1 MHLLEPREHPS
12 QIMKWCSPIIAL
24 VAMLIVGSILFLL
37 LGVNPVQAMYVFFIE
52 PLSSVYGLSELA
64 VKAIPLILIALGLAV
79 GFRAKL
85 FNIGAE
91 GQLTIGAI
99 FGGGVAILF
108 HEQIGWWILPFMILM
123 GALGGALWGAIPA
136 LLKTHFNAEE
146 TLTTLMM
153 NYIALFILLYLVNG
167 PWRDPDGMNFPQS
180 VMFSESATLPFIVE
194 GTRINASLFIMLAA
208 VVIFWVF
215 ISKSLSAY
223 KLEVSGQAPMAAKY
237 AGFSASKAVWLS
249 LVISGMM
256 AGIAGICE
264 VAGPIG
270 QLNPN
275 ISPGY
280 GYAAII
286 VAYLG
291 RLNPIGIV
299 LSGFFMALIYLGGEM
314 AQMQLQL
321 PVAITGVFQGLLL
334 FFLLASDALI
344 ENRYRFAK
352 KIKSISLN
360 TVHNSTSSIS

>member
-12 QIMKWCSPIIAL
+12 QLMKWLSPVIAL
-24 VAMLIVGSILFLL
+24 AAMLVVGSILFLM
-37 LGVNPVQAMYVFFIE
+37 LGISPAQAMYVFFVE
-52 PLSSVYGLSELA
+52 PLMTSYGWSELA
-64 VKAIPLILIALGLAV
+64 VKAGPLILIALGLAV

-91 GQLTIGAI
+91 GQLIMGAI
-99 FGGGVAILF
+99 FGGGIALLF
-108 HEQIGWWILPFMILM
+108 HEQAGWWILPLMIFM
-123 GALGGALWGAIPA
+123 GAIGGALWGAIPA

-153 NYIALFILLYLVNG
+153 NYVALFVLLYLVNG
-167 PWRDPDGMNFPQS
+167 PWRDSAGMNFPQT
-180 VMFSESATLPFIVE
+180 VMFSESAILPMILE
-194 GTRINASLFIMLAA
+194 GTRVNASIFIIAVAVLLFWLFMR
-208 VVIFWVF
+208 
-215 ISKSLSAY
+215 KSMTAF
-223 KLEVSGQAPMAAKY
+223 KLEVSGQAPLAAKY
-237 AGFSASKAVWLS
+237 AGFSSSKAIWLS

-270 QLNPN
+270 QLNPSL
-275 ISPGY
+275 SPGY

-299 LSGFFMALIYLGGEM
+299 LSGSFMALIYLGGEM

-321 PVAITGVFQGLLL
+321 PVAITGIFQGLLL
-334 FFLLASDALI
+334 FFLLGSDALI

-352 KIKSISLN
+352 KRVVPAAEPASAN
-360 TVHNSTSSIS
+360 A

>member
-1 MHLLEPREHPS
+1 MYLLEAREKPS
-12 QIMKWCSPIIAL
+12 QTMKWLSPIIAL
-24 VAMLIVGSILFLL
+24 AAMLVVGSLLFLI
-37 LGVNPVQAMYVFFIE
+37 LGVDPVQAMYIFFIE
-52 PLSSVYGLSELA
+52 PLTTVYSLSELLI
-64 VKAIPLILIALGLAV
+64 KASPLILIALGLAI

-91 GQLTIGAI
+91 GQLTMGAI
-99 FGGGVAILF
+99 FGGGIAILF
-108 HEQIGWWILPFMILM
+108 HEQIGWWILPLMIVM
-123 GALGGALWGAIPA
+123 GAIGGAIWGLIPA

-153 NYIALFILLYLVNG
+153 NYVALFILLYLVNG

-180 VMFSESATLPFIVE
+180 VMFGESTTLPYIIE
-194 GTRINASLFIMLAA
+194 GTRVNASIFLTLIA
-208 VVIFWVF
+208 VVIFWLF
-215 ISKSLSAY
+215 IKKSMSAF
-223 KLEVSGQAPMAAKY
+223 KLDVSGQAPLAAKY
-237 AGFSASKAVWLS
+237 AGFSSKKAIWMS
-249 LVISGMM
+249 LGISGFM

-299 LSGFFMALIYLGGEM
+299 LAGLLMALLYLGGEM

-321 PVAITGVFQGLLL
+321 SVAITGIFQGLLL
-334 FFLLASDALI
+334 FFLLASDVLI
-344 ENRYRFAK
+344 EKRYRFAK
-352 KIKSISLN
+352 KKTKPVNETAS
-360 TVHNSTSSIS
+360 VA

>member
-12 QIMKWCSPIIAL
+12 QLMKWLSPVIAL
-24 VAMLIVGSILFLL
+24 VAMLVVGSILFLM
-37 LGVNPVQAMYVFFIE
+37 LGISPAQAMYVFFVE
-52 PLSSVYGLSELA
+52 PLMTSYGWSELA
-64 VKAIPLILIALGLAV
+64 VKAGPLILIALGLAV
-79 GFRAKL
+79 EFRAKL

-91 GQLTIGAI
+91 GQLIMGAI
-99 FGGGVAILF
+99 FGGGIALLF
-108 HEQIGWWILPFMILM
+108 HEQAGWWILPLMIFM
-123 GALGGALWGAIPA
+123 GAIGGALWGAIPA

-153 NYIALFILLYLVNG
+153 NYVALFVLLYLVNG
-167 PWRDPDGMNFPQS
+167 PWRDSEGMNFPQT
-180 VMFSESATLPFIVE
+180 VMFSESAILPMILE
-194 GTRINASLFIMLAA
+194 GTRVNASIFIIAVAVLLFWLFMR
-208 VVIFWVF
+208 
-215 ISKSLSAY
+215 KSMTAF
-223 KLEVSGQAPMAAKY
+223 KLEVSGQAPLAAKY
-237 AGFSASKAVWLS
+237 AGFSSSKAIWLS

-270 QLNPN
+270 QLNPSL
-275 ISPGY
+275 SPGY

-299 LSGFFMALIYLGGEM
+299 LSGSLMALIYLGGEM

-321 PVAITGVFQGLLL
+321 PVAITGIFQGLLL
-334 FFLLASDALI
+334 FFLLGSDALI

-352 KIKSISLN
+352 KRVVPTAEPASAN
-360 TVHNSTSSIS
+360 A

>member
-12 QIMKWCSPIIAL
+12 QRMKWLSPIIAL
-24 VAMLIVGSILFLL
+24 LAMLLVGSILFLL
-37 LGVNPVQAMYVFFIE
+37 LGVSPSQAMYVFFIE
-52 PLSSVYGLSELA
+52 PLTSIYHLTEL
-64 VKAIPLILIALGLAV
+64 VIKASPLILIALGLAV

-91 GQLTIGAI
+91 GQLTMGAI
-99 FGGGVAILF
+99 FGGGIAVLF
-108 HEQIGWWILPFMILM
+108 YQDVGWWILPLMIVM
-123 GALGGALWGAIPA
+123 GAIGGAIWGLIPA
-136 LLKTHFNAEE
+136 ILKTHFNAEE

-153 NYIALFILLYLVNG
+153 NYVAFFILMYLVNG
-167 PWRDPDGMNFPQS
+167 PWRDPEGMNFPQS
-180 VMFSESATLPFIVE
+180 VMFNESATLPYLLE
-194 GTRINASLFIMLAA
+194 GTRLNFSILLSLLA
-208 VVIFWVF
+208 VVIFWLFV
-215 ISKSLSAY
+215 SKSVSAY
-223 KLEVSGQAPMAAKY
+223 KLSVSGQAPLAAKY
-237 AGFSASKAVWLS
+237 AGFSAQKAVWLS
-249 LVISGMM
+249 LGISGLM

-291 RLNPIGIV
+291 RLNPFGIV
-299 LSGFFMALIYLGGEM
+299 LSGLLMALIYLGGEL

-321 PVAITGVFQGLLL
+321 PVAITGIFQGLLL
-334 FFLLASDALI
+334 FFLLAADALI

-352 KIKSISLN
+352 KKKPELQHSAA
-360 TVHNSTSSIS
+360 

>member
-12 QIMKWCSPIIAL
+12 QVMKWLSPVIAL
-24 VAMLIVGSILFLL
+24 GAMLIVGGILFSIL
-37 LGVNPVQAMYVFFIE
+37 GVPPLKALYIFFIE
-52 PLSSVYGLSELA
+52 PMTTLYGWSELA
-64 VKAIPLILIALGLAV
+64 VKSIPLILIGLGLAV

-91 GQLTIGAI
+91 GQLTMGAI
-99 FGGGVAILF
+99 FGGGIAILF
-108 HEQIGWWILPFMILM
+108 HDQVGAWILPLMILM
-123 GALGGALWGAIPA
+123 GAIGGALWAAIPA

-153 NYIALFILLYLVNG
+153 NYVAFFILLYLING

-180 VMFSESATLPFIVE
+180 VMFSESAILPFIFE
-194 GTRINASLFIMLAA
+194 GTRINASLFLTLMA
-208 VVIFWVF
+208 VIVFWLF
-215 ISKSLSAY
+215 MHRSLTAY
-223 KLEVSGQAPMAAKY
+223 KLEVSGQAPLAAKY
-237 AGFSASKAVWLS
+237 AGFSSKKAVWLS

-256 AGIAGICE
+256 AGLAGICE

-275 ISPGY
+275 LSPGY

-291 RLNPIGIV
+291 RLNPFGIV
-299 LSGFFMALIYLGGEM
+299 LSGTFMALIYLGGEM

-321 PVAITGVFQGLLL
+321 PVAITGIFQGLLL
-334 FFLLASDALI
+334 FFLLAADALI
-344 ENRYRFAK
+344 ENKYRFAK
-352 KIKSISLN
+352 KVPQPVLN
-360 TVHNSTSSIS
+360 NGLSRAL

>member
-12 QIMKWCSPIIAL
+12 ALMKWLSPIIAL
-24 VAMLIVGSILFLL
+24 LAMLAVGSILFFM
-37 LGVNPVQAMYVFFIE
+37 LGIHPAQAMYIFFIE
-52 PLSSVYGLSELA
+52 PLSSSYGWSELA
-64 VKAIPLILIALGLAV
+64 VKAGPLILIALGLAV

-91 GQLTIGAI
+91 GQLIMGAI
-99 FGGGVAILF
+99 FGGGIAILF
-108 HEQIGWWILPFMILM
+108 HEQIGAWILPLIILM
-123 GALGGALWGAIPA
+123 GAVGGAFWGAIPA

-153 NYIALFILLYLVNG
+153 NYVAMFFLLYLVNG

-180 VMFSESATLPFIVE
+180 VMFNESASLPLIME
-194 GTRINASLFIMLAA
+194 GTRINLSILITLVA
-208 VVIFWVF
+208 VIIFWVF
-215 ISKSLSAY
+215 IRKSLTIY
-223 KLEVSGQAPMAAKY
+223 KLEVSGQAPLAAKY
-237 AGFSASKAVWLS
+237 AGFSSKKAVWMS

-270 QLNPN
+270 QLTPN
-275 ISPGY
+275 LSPGY

-299 LSGFFMALIYLGGEM
+299 LSGCFMALIYLGGEM

-321 PVAITGVFQGLLL
+321 PLAITGIFQGLLL
-334 FFLLASDALI
+334 FFLLAADALI
-344 ENRYRFAK
+344 ENRYRFARK
-352 KIKSISLN
+352 NNHISAH
-360 TVHNSTSSIS
+360 T

>member
-12 QIMKWCSPIIAL
+12 QLMKWLSPVIAL
-24 VAMLIVGSILFLL
+24 AAMLVVGSILFLM
-37 LGVNPVQAMYVFFIE
+37 LGISPAQAMYVFFIE
-52 PLSSVYGLSELA
+52 PLMTSYGWSELA
-64 VKAIPLILIALGLAV
+64 VKAGPLILIALGLAV

-91 GQLTIGAI
+91 GQLIMGAI
-99 FGGGVAILF
+99 FGGGIALLF
-108 HEQIGWWILPFMILM
+108 HEQAGWWILPLMIFM
-123 GALGGALWGAIPA
+123 GAIGGALWGAIPA

-153 NYIALFILLYLVNG
+153 NYVALFVLLYLVNG
-167 PWRDPDGMNFPQS
+167 PWRDSEGMNFPQT
-180 VMFSESATLPFIVE
+180 VMFSESATLPMILE
-194 GTRINASLFIMLAA
+194 GTRVNASIFIIAVAVLLFWLFMR
-208 VVIFWVF
+208 
-215 ISKSLSAY
+215 KSMTAF
-223 KLEVSGQAPMAAKY
+223 KLEVSGQAPLAAKY
-237 AGFSASKAVWLS
+237 AGFSSSKAIWLS

-256 AGIAGICE
+256 AGIAGIGE

-270 QLNPN
+270 QLNPSL
-275 ISPGY
+275 SPGY

-299 LSGFFMALIYLGGEM
+299 LSGSLMALIYLGGEM

-321 PVAITGVFQGLLL
+321 PVAITGIFQGLLL
-334 FFLLASDALI
+334 FFLLGSDALI

-352 KIKSISLN
+352 KRVVPAAEPVSAN
-360 TVHNSTSSIS
+360 A

>member
-12 QIMKWCSPIIAL
+12 QLMKWLSPVIAL
-24 VAMLIVGSILFLL
+24 AAMLVVGSILFLM
-37 LGVNPVQAMYVFFIE
+37 LGISPAQAMYVFFIE
-52 PLSSVYGLSELA
+52 PLMTSYGWSELA
-64 VKAIPLILIALGLAV
+64 VKAGPLILIALGLAV

-91 GQLTIGAI
+91 GQLIMGAI
-99 FGGGVAILF
+99 FGGGIALLF
-108 HEQIGWWILPFMILM
+108 HEQAGWWILPLMIFM
-123 GALGGALWGAIPA
+123 GAIGGALWGAIPA

-153 NYIALFILLYLVNG
+153 NYVALFVLLYLVNG
-167 PWRDPDGMNFPQS
+167 PWRDSAGMNFPQT
-180 VMFSESATLPFIVE
+180 VMFSESATLPMILE
-194 GTRINASLFIMLAA
+194 GTRVNASIFIIAVAVLLFWLFMR
-208 VVIFWVF
+208 
-215 ISKSLSAY
+215 KSMTAF
-223 KLEVSGQAPMAAKY
+223 KLEVSGQAPLAAKY
-237 AGFSASKAVWLS
+237 AGFSSSKAIWLS

-270 QLNPN
+270 QLNPSL
-275 ISPGY
+275 SPGY

-299 LSGFFMALIYLGGEM
+299 LSGSLMALIYLGGEM

-321 PVAITGVFQGLLL
+321 PVAITGIFQGLLL
-334 FFLLASDALI
+334 FFLLGSDALI

-352 KIKSISLN
+352 KRVVPAAEPASAN
-360 TVHNSTSSIS
+360 A

>member
-12 QIMKWCSPIIAL
+12 QLMKWLSPVIAL
-24 VAMLIVGSILFLL
+24 VAMLIVGSILFFL
-37 LGVNPVQAMYVFFIE
+37 LGVSPTEALYVFFIE
-52 PLSSVYGLSELA
+52 PLTSGYSLSELA
-64 VKAIPLILIALGLAV
+64 IKASPLILIALGLAV

-91 GQLTIGAI
+91 GQLTMGAI
-99 FGGGVAILF
+99 FGGGIAVMF
-108 HEQIGWWILPFMILM
+108 YQDMGWWILPLMMVM
-123 GALGGALWGAIPA
+123 GAIGGMFWGLIPA

-153 NYIALFILLYLVNG
+153 NYVAMFILLYLVNG

-180 VMFSESATLPFIVE
+180 VMFNESATLPIILESSRV
-194 GTRINASLFIMLAA
+194 NASIFITLIAVILFW
-208 VVIFWVF
+208 FF
-215 ISKSLSAY
+215 IRKSLTAY

-237 AGFSASKAVWLS
+237 AGFSSKKAVWLS
-249 LVISGMM
+249 LGISGLM

-299 LSGFFMALIYLGGEM
+299 LSGMLMALMYLGGEM

-321 PVAITGVFQGLLL
+321 PVAITGIFQGLLL

-344 ENRYRFAK
+344 EKRYRFAK
-352 KIKSISLN
+352 KIVK
-360 TVHNSTSSIS
+360 NSDQHAAQSVA

>member
-12 QIMKWCSPIIAL
+12 QLMKWLSPVIAL
-24 VAMLIVGSILFLL
+24 AAMLVVGSILFLM
-37 LGVNPVQAMYVFFIE
+37 LGISPAQAMYVFFVE
-52 PLSSVYGLSELA
+52 PLMTSYGWSELA
-64 VKAIPLILIALGLAV
+64 VKAGPLILIALGLAV

-91 GQLTIGAI
+91 GQLIMGAI
-99 FGGGVAILF
+99 FGGGIALLF
-108 HEQIGWWILPFMILM
+108 HEQAGWWILPLMIFM
-123 GALGGALWGAIPA
+123 GAIGGALWGAIPA

-153 NYIALFILLYLVNG
+153 NYVALFVLLYLVNG
-167 PWRDPDGMNFPQS
+167 PWRDSEGMNFPQT
-180 VMFSESATLPFIVE
+180 VMFSESAILPMILE
-194 GTRINASLFIMLAA
+194 GTRVNASIFIIAVAVLLFWLFMR
-208 VVIFWVF
+208 
-215 ISKSLSAY
+215 KSMTAF
-223 KLEVSGQAPMAAKY
+223 KLEVSGQAPLAAKY
-237 AGFSASKAVWLS
+237 AGFSSSKAIWLS

-270 QLNPN
+270 QLNPSL
-275 ISPGY
+275 SPGY

-299 LSGFFMALIYLGGEM
+299 LSGSLMALIYLGGEM

-321 PVAITGVFQGLLL
+321 PVAITGIFQGLLL
-334 FFLLASDALI
+334 FFLLGSDALI

-352 KIKSISLN
+352 KRVVPAAEPASAN
-360 TVHNSTSSIS
+360 A

>member
-12 QIMKWCSPIIAL
+12 QLMKWLSPVIAL
-24 VAMLIVGSILFLL
+24 AAMLVVGSILFLM
-37 LGVNPVQAMYVFFIE
+37 LGISPAQAMYVFFIE
-52 PLSSVYGLSELA
+52 PLMTSYGWSELA
-64 VKAIPLILIALGLAV
+64 VKAGPLILIALGLAV

-91 GQLTIGAI
+91 GQLIMGAI
-99 FGGGVAILF
+99 FGGGIALLF
-108 HEQIGWWILPFMILM
+108 HEQAGWWILPLMIFM
-123 GALGGALWGAIPA
+123 GAIGGALWGAIPA

-153 NYIALFILLYLVNG
+153 NYVALFVLLYLVNG
-167 PWRDPDGMNFPQS
+167 PWRDSAGMNFPQT
-180 VMFSESATLPFIVE
+180 VMFSESATLPMILE
-194 GTRINASLFIMLAA
+194 GTRVNASIFIIAMAVLLFWLFMR
-208 VVIFWVF
+208 
-215 ISKSLSAY
+215 KSMTAF
-223 KLEVSGQAPMAAKY
+223 KLEVSGQAPLAAKY
-237 AGFSASKAVWLS
+237 AGFSSSKAIWLS

-270 QLNPN
+270 QLNPSL
-275 ISPGY
+275 SPGY

-299 LSGFFMALIYLGGEM
+299 LSGSLMALIYLGGEM

-321 PVAITGVFQGLLL
+321 PVAITGIFQGLLL
-334 FFLLASDALI
+334 FFLLGSDALI

-352 KIKSISLN
+352 KRVVPAAEPASAN
-360 TVHNSTSSIS
+360 A

>member
-12 QIMKWCSPIIAL
+12 QLMKWLSPVIAL
-24 VAMLIVGSILFLL
+24 AAMLVVGSILFLM
-37 LGVNPVQAMYVFFIE
+37 LGISPAQAMYVFFVE
-52 PLSSVYGLSELA
+52 PLMTSYGWSELA
-64 VKAIPLILIALGLAV
+64 VKAGPLILIALGLAV

-91 GQLTIGAI
+91 GQLIMGAI
-99 FGGGVAILF
+99 FGGGIALLF
-108 HEQIGWWILPFMILM
+108 HEQAGWWILPLMIFM
-123 GALGGALWGAIPA
+123 GAIGGAIWGAIPA

-153 NYIALFILLYLVNG
+153 NYVALFVLLYLVNG
-167 PWRDPDGMNFPQS
+167 PWRDSAGMNFPQT
-180 VMFSESATLPFIVE
+180 VMFSESATLPMILE
-194 GTRINASLFIMLAA
+194 GTRVNASIFIIAVAVLLFWLFMR
-208 VVIFWVF
+208 
-215 ISKSLSAY
+215 KSMTAF
-223 KLEVSGQAPMAAKY
+223 KLEVSGQAPLAAKY
-237 AGFSASKAVWLS
+237 AGFSSSKAIWLS

-270 QLNPN
+270 QLNPSL
-275 ISPGY
+275 SPGY

-299 LSGFFMALIYLGGEM
+299 LSGSLMALIYLGGEM

-321 PVAITGVFQGLLL
+321 PVAITGIFQGLLL
-334 FFLLASDALI
+334 FFLLGSDALI

-352 KIKSISLN
+352 KRVVPTAEPASAN
-360 TVHNSTSSIS
+360 A

>member
-12 QIMKWCSPIIAL
+12 KLMKWLSPVIAL
-24 VAMLIVGSILFLL
+24 AAMLVVGSILFLM
-37 LGVNPVQAMYVFFIE
+37 LGISPAQAMYVFFIE
-52 PLSSVYGLSELA
+52 PLMTSYGWSELA
-64 VKAIPLILIALGLAV
+64 VKAGPLILIALGLAV

-91 GQLTIGAI
+91 GQLIMGAI
-99 FGGGVAILF
+99 FGGGIALLF
-108 HEQIGWWILPFMILM
+108 HEQAGWWILPLMIFM
-123 GALGGALWGAIPA
+123 GAIGGALWGAIPA

-153 NYIALFILLYLVNG
+153 NYVALFVLLYLVNG
-167 PWRDPDGMNFPQS
+167 PWRDSEGMNFPQT
-180 VMFSESATLPFIVE
+180 VMFSESATLPMILE
-194 GTRINASLFIMLAA
+194 GTRVNASIFIIAVAVLLFWLFMR
-208 VVIFWVF
+208 
-215 ISKSLSAY
+215 KSMTAF
-223 KLEVSGQAPMAAKY
+223 KLEVSGQAPLAAKY
-237 AGFSASKAVWLS
+237 AGFSSSKAIWLS

-270 QLNPN
+270 QLNPSL
-275 ISPGY
+275 SPGY

-299 LSGFFMALIYLGGEM
+299 LSGSLMALIYLGGEM

-321 PVAITGVFQGLLL
+321 PVAITGIFQGLLL
-334 FFLLASDALI
+334 FFLLGSDALI

-352 KIKSISLN
+352 KRVVPAAEPASAN
-360 TVHNSTSSIS
+360 A

>member
-12 QIMKWCSPIIAL
+12 QLMKWLSPVIAL
-24 VAMLIVGSILFLL
+24 VAMLVVGSILFLM
-37 LGVNPVQAMYVFFIE
+37 LGISPAQAMYVFFVE
-52 PLSSVYGLSELA
+52 PLMTSYGWSELA
-64 VKAIPLILIALGLAV
+64 VKAGPLILIALGLAV

-91 GQLTIGAI
+91 GQLIMGAI
-99 FGGGVAILF
+99 FGGGIALLF
-108 HEQIGWWILPFMILM
+108 HEQAGWWILPLMIFM
-123 GALGGALWGAIPA
+123 GAIGGALWGAIPA

-153 NYIALFILLYLVNG
+153 NYVALFVLLYLVNG
-167 PWRDPDGMNFPQS
+167 PWRDSEGMNFPQT
-180 VMFSESATLPFIVE
+180 VMFSESATLPMILE
-194 GTRINASLFIMLAA
+194 GTRVNASIFIIAVAVLLFWLFMR
-208 VVIFWVF
+208 
-215 ISKSLSAY
+215 KSMTAF
-223 KLEVSGQAPMAAKY
+223 KLEVSGQAPLAAKY
-237 AGFSASKAVWLS
+237 AGFSSSKAIWLS

-270 QLNPN
+270 QLNPSL
-275 ISPGY
+275 SPGY

-299 LSGFFMALIYLGGEM
+299 LSGSLMALIYLGGEM

-321 PVAITGVFQGLLL
+321 PVAITGIFQGLLL
-334 FFLLASDALI
+334 FFLLGSDALI

-352 KIKSISLN
+352 KRVVPTAEPASAN
-360 TVHNSTSSIS
+360 A

>member
-12 QIMKWCSPIIAL
+12 QLMKWLSPVIAL
-24 VAMLIVGSILFLL
+24 VAMLIVGSFLFLM
-37 LGVNPVQAMYVFFIE
+37 LGVNPAQAMYVFFIQ
-52 PLSSVYGLSELA
+52 PITSLYGLSELA
-64 VKAIPLILIALGLAV
+64 IKASPLILIALGLAV

-91 GQLTIGAI
+91 GQLTMGAI
-99 FGGGVAILF
+99 FGGGIAVMF
-108 HEQIGWWILPFMILM
+108 YQDMGWWILPLMVVM
-123 GALGGALWGAIPA
+123 GAIGGMLWGLIPA

-153 NYIALFILLYLVNG
+153 NYVAMFILLYLVNG

-180 VMFSESATLPFIVE
+180 VMFNESATLPIIFE
-194 GTRINASLFIMLAA
+194 GTRVNASIFIAIIAVILFWFF
-208 VVIFWVF
+208 VR
-215 ISKSLSAY
+215 KSLTAY
-223 KLEVSGQAPMAAKY
+223 KLEVSGQAPLAAQY
-237 AGFSASKAVWLS
+237 AGFSSKKAVWLS
-249 LVISGMM
+249 LGLSGMM

-299 LSGFFMALIYLGGEM
+299 LSGLLMALMYLGGEM
-314 AQMQLQL
+314 AQMELQL
-321 PVAITGVFQGLLL
+321 PVAITGIFQGLLL

-344 ENRYRFAK
+344 EKRYRFAK
-352 KIKSISLN
+352 KKIKPLNQDIAN
-360 TVHNSTSSIS
+360 TVA

>member
-12 QIMKWCSPIIAL
+12 QVMKWLSPVIAL
-24 VAMLIVGSILFLL
+24 IAMLIVGSFLFMA
-37 LGVNPVQAMYVFFIE
+37 LGVKPTEALYIFFIE
-52 PLSSVYGLSELA
+52 PLTTSYSLSELL
-64 VKAIPLILIALGLAV
+64 VKASPLILIALGLAV

-91 GQLTIGAI
+91 GQLTMGAI
-99 FGGGVAILF
+99 FGGGVAILC
-108 HEQIGWWILPFMILM
+108 HDQTGWWILPLMIVM
-123 GALGGALWGAIPA
+123 GALGGALWGLIPA

-153 NYIALFILLYLVNG
+153 NYVAMFILLYLVGG
-167 PWRDPDGMNFPQS
+167 PWRDPNGMNFPQS
-180 VMFSESATLPFIVE
+180 IMFGDSTTLPMVIE
-194 GTRINASLFIMLAA
+194 GTRINASIFITIVA
-208 VVIFWVF
+208 VVLFWLFVR
-215 ISKSLSAY
+215 KSMTAF

-237 AGFSASKAVWLS
+237 AGFSSKKAIWFS
-249 LVISGMM
+249 LGISGLM
-256 AGIAGICE
+256 AGIAGLCE

-299 LSGFFMALIYLGGEM
+299 LSGCLMALIYLGGEM

-321 PVAITGVFQGLLL
+321 PVAITGIFQGLLL
-334 FFLLASDALI
+334 FFLLASDAFI

-352 KIKSISLN
+352 RKVK
-360 TVHNSTSSIS
+360 TPPVSTT

>member
-12 QIMKWCSPIIAL
+12 ELMKWLSPVIAL
-24 VAMLIVGSILFLL
+24 VAMLIVGSLLFFI
-37 LGVNPVQAMYVFFIE
+37 LGVPPLQALYVFFIE
-52 PLSSVYGLSELA
+52 PLTSTYSLSEL
-64 VKAIPLILIALGLAV
+64 VIKASPLILIALGLAV

-91 GQLTIGAI
+91 GQLTMGAI
-99 FGGGVAILF
+99 FGGGIAILF
-108 HEQIGWWILPFMILM
+108 HNQIGFWIMPLMIVM
-123 GALGGALWGAIPA
+123 GAIGGAVWGLIPA

-153 NYIALFILLYLVNG
+153 NYIAVFILLYLVNG

-180 VMFSESATLPFIVE
+180 VMFGESTTLSYLIE
-194 GTRINASLFIMLAA
+194 GTRINSSIFLTIFA
-208 VVIFWVF
+208 VIIFWFF
-215 ISKSLSAY
+215 IRKSLTAF
-223 KLEVSGQAPMAAKY
+223 KLEVSGQAPLAAKY
-237 AGFSASKAVWLS
+237 AGFSSSKAVWLS
-249 LVISGMM
+249 LGISGLM

-275 ISPGY
+275 ISPDY

-291 RLNPIGIV
+291 RLNPLGIV
-299 LSGFFMALIYLGGEM
+299 LSGFLIALIYLGGEM

-321 PVAITGVFQGLLL
+321 PVAITGIFQGLLL

-352 KIKSISLN
+352 KK
-360 TVHNSTSSIS
+360 VKHSSNHSNENLA

>member
-12 QIMKWCSPIIAL
+12 QLMKWLSPVIAL
-24 VAMLIVGSILFLL
+24 AAMLVVGSILFLM
-37 LGVNPVQAMYVFFIE
+37 LGISPAQAMYVFFVE
-52 PLSSVYGLSELA
+52 PLMTSYGWSELA
-64 VKAIPLILIALGLAV
+64 VKAGPLILIALGLAV

-91 GQLTIGAI
+91 GQLIMGAI
-99 FGGGVAILF
+99 FGGGIALLF
-108 HEQIGWWILPFMILM
+108 HEQAGWWILPLMIFM
-123 GALGGALWGAIPA
+123 GAIGGALWGAIPA

-153 NYIALFILLYLVNG
+153 NYVALFVLLYLVNG
-167 PWRDPDGMNFPQS
+167 PWRDSAGMNFPQT
-180 VMFSESATLPFIVE
+180 VMFSESATLPMILE
-194 GTRINASLFIMLAA
+194 GTRVNASIFIIAVAVLLFWLFMR
-208 VVIFWVF
+208 
-215 ISKSLSAY
+215 KSMTAF
-223 KLEVSGQAPMAAKY
+223 KLEVSGQAPLAAKY
-237 AGFSASKAVWLS
+237 AGFSSSKAIWLS

-270 QLNPN
+270 QLNPSL
-275 ISPGY
+275 SPGY

-299 LSGFFMALIYLGGEM
+299 LSGSLMALIYLGGEM

-321 PVAITGVFQGLLL
+321 PVAITGIFQGLLL
-334 FFLLASDALI
+334 FFLLGSDALI

-352 KIKSISLN
+352 KRVVPAAEPVSAN
-360 TVHNSTSSIS
+360 A

>member
-12 QIMKWCSPIIAL
+12 QLMKWLSPVIAL
-24 VAMLIVGSILFLL
+24 VAMLVVGSILFLM
-37 LGVNPVQAMYVFFIE
+37 LGISPAQAMYVFFVE
-52 PLSSVYGLSELA
+52 PLMTSYGWSELA
-64 VKAIPLILIALGLAV
+64 VKAGPLILIALGLAV

-91 GQLTIGAI
+91 GQLIMGAI
-99 FGGGVAILF
+99 FGGGIALLF
-108 HEQIGWWILPFMILM
+108 HEQAGWWILPLMIFM
-123 GALGGALWGAIPA
+123 GAIGGALWGAIPA

-153 NYIALFILLYLVNG
+153 NYVALFVLLYLVNG
-167 PWRDPDGMNFPQS
+167 PWRDSEGMNFPQT
-180 VMFSESATLPFIVE
+180 VMFSESATLPMILE
-194 GTRINASLFIMLAA
+194 GTRVNASIFIIAVAVLLFWLFMR
-208 VVIFWVF
+208 
-215 ISKSLSAY
+215 KSMTAF
-223 KLEVSGQAPMAAKY
+223 KLEVSGQAPLAAKY
-237 AGFSASKAVWLS
+237 AGFSSSKAIWLS

-270 QLNPN
+270 QLNPSL
-275 ISPGY
+275 SPGY

-299 LSGFFMALIYLGGEM
+299 LSGSLMALIYLGGEM

-321 PVAITGVFQGLLL
+321 PVAITGIFQGLLL
-334 FFLLASDALI
+334 FFLLGSDALI

-352 KIKSISLN
+352 KRVVPAAEPASAN
-360 TVHNSTSSIS
+360 A

>member
-12 QIMKWCSPIIAL
+12 QMMKWLSPIIAL
-24 VAMLIVGSILFLL
+24 LAMLVVGSLLFLA
-37 LGVNPVQAMYVFFIE
+37 LGVDPLNALYIFFIE
-52 PLSSVYGLSELA
+52 PLTSIYSLSELA
-64 VKAIPLILIALGLAV
+64 IKASPLILIALGLAI

-91 GQLTIGAI
+91 GQLTMGAI
-99 FGGGVAILF
+99 FGGGIAILF
-108 HEQIGWWILPFMILM
+108 HEQMGWWILLLMVLM
-123 GALGGALWGAIPA
+123 GAIGGALWGLIPA

-153 NYIALFILLYLVNG
+153 NYVALFILLYLVNG

-180 VMFSESATLPFIVE
+180 VMFSESATLPLIWE
-194 GTRINASLFIMLAA
+194 GTRVNASIFITIIA
-208 VVIFWVF
+208 VVILWIF
-215 ISKSLSAY
+215 IRKSLTAY
-223 KLEVSGQAPMAAKY
+223 KLEVSGQAPLAAKY
-237 AGFSASKAVWLS
+237 AGFSSKKAIWLS
-249 LVISGMM
+249 LGLSGLM

-299 LSGFFMALIYLGGEM
+299 LSGLLMALIYLGGEM

-321 PVAITGVFQGLLL
+321 PVAITGIFQGLLL

-344 ENRYRFAK
+344 ENRYRFAPK
-352 KIKSISLN
+352 KNKTL
-360 TVHNSTSSIS
+360 TDRQATTA

>member
-12 QIMKWCSPIIAL
+12 QLMKWLSPVIAL
-24 VAMLIVGSILFLL
+24 AAMLVVGSILFLM
-37 LGVNPVQAMYVFFIE
+37 LGISPAQAMYVFFVE
-52 PLSSVYGLSELA
+52 PLMTSYGWSELA
-64 VKAIPLILIALGLAV
+64 VKAGPLILIALGLAV

-91 GQLTIGAI
+91 GQLIMGAI
-99 FGGGVAILF
+99 FGGGIALLF
-108 HEQIGWWILPFMILM
+108 HEQAGWWILPLMIFM
-123 GALGGALWGAIPA
+123 GAIGGALWGAIPA

-153 NYIALFILLYLVNG
+153 NYVALFVLLYLVNG
-167 PWRDPDGMNFPQS
+167 PWRDSAGMNFPQT
-180 VMFSESATLPFIVE
+180 VMFSESATLPMILE
-194 GTRINASLFIMLAA
+194 GTRVNASIFIIAVAVLLFWLFMR
-208 VVIFWVF
+208 
-215 ISKSLSAY
+215 KSMTAF
-223 KLEVSGQAPMAAKY
+223 KLEVGGQAPLAAKY
-237 AGFSASKAVWLS
+237 AGFSSSKAIWLS

-270 QLNPN
+270 QLNPSL
-275 ISPGY
+275 SPGY

-299 LSGFFMALIYLGGEM
+299 LSGSLMALIYLGGEM

-321 PVAITGVFQGLLL
+321 PVAITGIFQGLLL
-334 FFLLASDALI
+334 FFLLGSDALI

-352 KIKSISLN
+352 KRVVPTAEPASAN
-360 TVHNSTSSIS
+360 A

>member
-12 QIMKWCSPIIAL
+12 QLMKWLSPVIAL
-24 VAMLIVGSILFLL
+24 IAMLLVGSLLFLI
-37 LGVNPVQAMYVFFIE
+37 LGVSPTEALYVFFIE
-52 PLSSVYGLSELA
+52 PLTSVYNLTELII
-64 VKAIPLILIALGLAV
+64 KASPLILIALGLAV

-91 GQLTIGAI
+91 GQLSMGAI
-99 FGGGVAILF
+99 FGGGIAILF
-108 HEQIGWWILPFMILM
+108 HQSMGWWILPLMIVM
-123 GALGGALWGAIPA
+123 GAIGGALWGLIPA

-153 NYIALFILLYLVNG
+153 NYVAFFILMYLVNG
-167 PWRDPDGMNFPQS
+167 PWRDPDGMNFPQT
-180 VMFSESATLPFIVE
+180 VMFNDSAILPYILE
-194 GTRINASLFIMLAA
+194 GTRVNASVFITLIAVVLFWLFIR
-208 VVIFWVF
+208 
-215 ISKSLSAY
+215 KSVTAY
-223 KLEVSGQAPMAAKY
+223 KLEVSGQAPLAAKY
-237 AGFSASKAVWLS
+237 AGFSAKKAIWLS
-249 LVISGMM
+249 LGISGLM

-299 LSGFFMALIYLGGEM
+299 LSGLLMALIYLGGEL

-321 PVAITGVFQGLLL
+321 PVAITGIFQGLLL
-334 FFLLASDALI
+334 FFLLAADALI
-344 ENRYRFAK
+344 ENRYRFRK
-352 KIKSISLN
+352 KKN
-360 TVHNSTSSIS
+360 PVMNSAAA

>member
-12 QIMKWCSPIIAL
+12 QLMKWLSPVIAL
-24 VAMLIVGSILFLL
+24 AAMLVVGSILFLM
-37 LGVNPVQAMYVFFIE
+37 LGISPAQAMYVFFIE
-52 PLSSVYGLSELA
+52 PLMTSYGWSELA
-64 VKAIPLILIALGLAV
+64 VKAGPLILIALGLAV

-91 GQLTIGAI
+91 GQLIMGAI
-99 FGGGVAILF
+99 FGGGIALLF
-108 HEQIGWWILPFMILM
+108 HEQAGWWILPLMIFM
-123 GALGGALWGAIPA
+123 GAIGGALWGAIPA

-153 NYIALFILLYLVNG
+153 NYVALFVLLYLVNG
-167 PWRDPDGMNFPQS
+167 PWRDSEGMNFPQT
-180 VMFSESATLPFIVE
+180 VMFSESAILPMILE
-194 GTRINASLFIMLAA
+194 GTRVNASIFIIAVAVLLFWLFMR
-208 VVIFWVF
+208 
-215 ISKSLSAY
+215 KSMTAF
-223 KLEVSGQAPMAAKY
+223 KLEVSGQAPLAAKY
-237 AGFSASKAVWLS
+237 AGFSSSKAIWLS

-270 QLNPN
+270 QLNPSL
-275 ISPGY
+275 SPGY

-299 LSGFFMALIYLGGEM
+299 LSGSLMALIYLGGEM

-321 PVAITGVFQGLLL
+321 PVAITGIFQGLLL
-334 FFLLASDALI
+334 FFLLGSDALI

-352 KIKSISLN
+352 KRVMPAAEPASAN
-360 TVHNSTSSIS
+360 A

>member
-12 QIMKWCSPIIAL
+12 QLMKWLSPFIAL
-24 VAMLIVGSILFLL
+24 LAMLCVGSLLFLM
-37 LGVNPVQAMYVFFIE
+37 LGVNPLQALYIFFIE
-52 PLSSVYGLSELA
+52 PLSSAYNLSELLI
-64 VKAIPLILIALGLAV
+64 KASPLILIALGLAV

-91 GQLTIGAI
+91 GQLTMGAI
-99 FGGGVAILF
+99 FGGGIAILF
-108 HEQIGWWILPFMILM
+108 FEQLGWWILPLMIIM
-123 GALGGALWGAIPA
+123 GAIGGAIWGLIPA

-153 NYIALFILLYLVNG
+153 NYVAFFLLMYLVNG

-180 VMFSESATLPFIVE
+180 VMFSDSAVLPYVIE
-194 GTRINASLFIMLAA
+194 GTRVNASIFLTLLAVALFW
-208 VVIFWVF
+208 IF
-215 ISKSLSAY
+215 IRKSVSAY
-223 KLEVSGQAPMAAKY
+223 RLEVSGQAPMAAQY
-237 AGFSASKAVWLS
+237 AGFSSRKAIWFS
-249 LVISGMM
+249 LGISGLM

-299 LSGFFMALIYLGGEM
+299 LSGLLMALIYLGGEL

-321 PVAITGVFQGLLL
+321 PVAITGIFQGLLL

-352 KIKSISLN
+352 KKQPPAE
-360 TVHNSTSSIS
+360 TVQPAA

>member
-12 QIMKWCSPIIAL
+12 QVMKWLSPVIAL
-24 VAMLIVGSILFLL
+24 IAMLIVGSFLFLA
-37 LGVNPVQAMYVFFIE
+37 LGVKPTQALYIFFIE
-52 PLSSVYGLSELA
+52 PLTSTYSLSELF
-64 VKAIPLILIALGLAV
+64 VKASPLILIALGLAV

-91 GQLTIGAI
+91 GQLTMGAI
-99 FGGGVAILF
+99 FGGGVAILC
-108 HEQIGWWILPFMILM
+108 HDQVGWWILPLMIVM
-123 GALGGALWGAIPA
+123 GAIGGAFWGLIPA

-153 NYIALFILLYLVNG
+153 NYVAMFILLYLVGG

-180 VMFSESATLPFIVE
+180 VMFGDSTTLPLVID
-194 GTRINASLFIMLAA
+194 GTRINISIFITCVSVVLFWLF
-208 VVIFWVF
+208 VR
-215 ISKSLSAY
+215 KSMTAF
-223 KLEVSGQAPMAAKY
+223 KLEVSGQAPHAAKY
-237 AGFSASKAVWLS
+237 AGFSSKKAIWFS
-249 LVISGMM
+249 LGISGLM
-256 AGIAGICE
+256 AGIAGLCE

-299 LSGFFMALIYLGGEM
+299 LSGCLMALIYLGGEM

-334 FFLLASDALI
+334 FFLLASDAFI
-344 ENRYRFAK
+344 ENRYRFFK
-352 KIKSISLN
+352 RKIK
-360 TVHNSTSSIS
+360 TTPVSTP

>member
-12 QIMKWCSPIIAL
+12 QLMKWLSPVLAL
-24 VAMLIVGSILFLL
+24 LAMLIVGSLLFLV
-37 LGVNPVQAMYVFFIE
+37 LGLDPSKALYVFFIE
-52 PLSSVYGLSELA
+52 PLTTMYGWSELLI
-64 VKAIPLILIALGLAV
+64 KASPLILIGLGLAV

-91 GQLTIGAI
+91 GQLTMGAI
-99 FGGGVAILF
+99 FGGGIAVMF
-108 HEQIGWWILPFMILM
+108 YQDMGWWILPLMIVM
-123 GALGGALWGAIPA
+123 GAIGGMLWGLIPA

-153 NYIALFILLYLVNG
+153 NYVALFILLYLVNG
-167 PWRDPDGMNFPQS
+167 PWRDPEGMNFPQS
-180 VMFSESATLPFIVE
+180 VMFNDSATLPIIFE
-194 GTRINASLFIMLAA
+194 GTRVNASVFITMFA
-208 VVIFWVF
+208 VIIFWFF
-215 ISKSLSAY
+215 IKKSLTAY
-223 KLEVSGQAPMAAKY
+223 KLEVSGQAPLAAKY
-237 AGFSASKAVWLS
+237 AGFSSKKAVWLS
-249 LVISGMM
+249 LGISGLM
-256 AGIAGICE
+256 AGVAGICE

-299 LSGFFMALIYLGGEM
+299 LSGLLMALMYLGGEM

-321 PVAITGVFQGLLL
+321 PVAITGIFQGLLL

-344 ENRYRFAK
+344 EKRYRFAK
-352 KIKSISLN
+352 KKSKSFSHDQAQ
-360 TVHNSTSSIS
+360 TVA

>member
-12 QIMKWCSPIIAL
+12 QLMKWLSPVIAL
-24 VAMLIVGSILFLL
+24 AAMLVVGSILFLM
-37 LGVNPVQAMYVFFIE
+37 LGISPAQAMYVFFVE
-52 PLSSVYGLSELA
+52 PLMTSYGWSELA
-64 VKAIPLILIALGLAV
+64 VKAGPLILIALGLAV

-91 GQLTIGAI
+91 GQLIMGAI
-99 FGGGVAILF
+99 FGGGIALLF
-108 HEQIGWWILPFMILM
+108 HEQAGWWILPLMIFM
-123 GALGGALWGAIPA
+123 GAIGGALWGAIPA

-153 NYIALFILLYLVNG
+153 NYVALFVLLYLVNG
-167 PWRDPDGMNFPQS
+167 PWRDAEGMNFPQT
-180 VMFSESATLPFIVE
+180 VMFSESATLPMILE
-194 GTRINASLFIMLAA
+194 GTRVNASIFIIAVAVLLFWLFMR
-208 VVIFWVF
+208 
-215 ISKSLSAY
+215 KSMTAF
-223 KLEVSGQAPMAAKY
+223 KLEVSGQAPLAAKY
-237 AGFSASKAVWLS
+237 AGFSSSKAIWLS

-270 QLNPN
+270 QLNPSL
-275 ISPGY
+275 SPGY

-299 LSGFFMALIYLGGEM
+299 LSGSLMALIYLGGEM

-321 PVAITGVFQGLLL
+321 PVAITGIFQGLLL
-334 FFLLASDALI
+334 FFLLGSDALI

-352 KIKSISLN
+352 KRVVPTAEPASAN
-360 TVHNSTSSIS
+360 A

>member
-12 QIMKWCSPIIAL
+12 QLMKWLSPVIAL
-24 VAMLIVGSILFLL
+24 AAMLVVGSILFLM
-37 LGVNPVQAMYVFFIE
+37 LGISPAQAMYVFFIE
-52 PLSSVYGLSELA
+52 PLMTSYGWSELA
-64 VKAIPLILIALGLAV
+64 VKAGPLILIALGLAV

-91 GQLTIGAI
+91 GQLIMGAI
-99 FGGGVAILF
+99 FGGGIALLF
-108 HEQIGWWILPFMILM
+108 HEQAGWWILPLMIFM
-123 GALGGALWGAIPA
+123 GAIGGALWGAIPA

-153 NYIALFILLYLVNG
+153 NYVALFVLLYLVNG
-167 PWRDPDGMNFPQS
+167 PWRDSAGMNFPQT
-180 VMFSESATLPFIVE
+180 VMFSESATLPMILE
-194 GTRINASLFIMLAA
+194 GTRVNASIFIIAVAVLLFWLFMR
-208 VVIFWVF
+208 
-215 ISKSLSAY
+215 KSMTAF
-223 KLEVSGQAPMAAKY
+223 KLEVSGQAPLAAKY
-237 AGFSASKAVWLS
+237 AGFSSSKAIWLS

-270 QLNPN
+270 QLNPSL
-275 ISPGY
+275 SPGY

-299 LSGFFMALIYLGGEM
+299 LSGSLMALIYLGGEM

-321 PVAITGVFQGLLL
+321 PVAITGIFQGLLL
-334 FFLLASDALI
+334 FFLLGSDALI

-352 KIKSISLN
+352 KRVVPTAEPASAN
-360 TVHNSTSSIS
+360 A

>member
-12 QIMKWCSPIIAL
+12 QLMKWLSPVIAL
-24 VAMLIVGSILFLL
+24 AAMLVVGSILFLM
-37 LGVNPVQAMYVFFIE
+37 LGISPAQAMYVFFIE
-52 PLSSVYGLSELA
+52 PLMTSYGWSELA
-64 VKAIPLILIALGLAV
+64 VKAGPLILIALGLAV

-91 GQLTIGAI
+91 GQLIMGAI
-99 FGGGVAILF
+99 FGGGIALLF
-108 HEQIGWWILPFMILM
+108 HEQAGWWILPLMIFM
-123 GALGGALWGAIPA
+123 GAIGGALWGAIPA

-153 NYIALFILLYLVNG
+153 NYVALFVLLYLVNG
-167 PWRDPDGMNFPQS
+167 PWRDSEGMNFPQT
-180 VMFSESATLPFIVE
+180 VMFSESATLPMILE
-194 GTRINASLFIMLAA
+194 GTRVNASIIIIAVAVLLFWLFMR
-208 VVIFWVF
+208 
-215 ISKSLSAY
+215 KSMTAF
-223 KLEVSGQAPMAAKY
+223 KLEVSGQAPLAAKY
-237 AGFSASKAVWLS
+237 AGFSSSKAIWLS

-270 QLNPN
+270 QLNPSL
-275 ISPGY
+275 SPGY

-299 LSGFFMALIYLGGEM
+299 LSGSLMALIYLGGEM

-321 PVAITGVFQGLLL
+321 PVAITGIFQGLLL
-334 FFLLASDALI
+334 FFLLGSDALI

-352 KIKSISLN
+352 KRVVPTAEPASAN
-360 TVHNSTSSIS
+360 A

>member
-1 MHLLEPREHPS
+1 M
-12 QIMKWCSPIIAL
+12 
-24 VAMLIVGSILFLL
+24 
-37 LGVNPVQAMYVFFIE
+37 
-52 PLSSVYGLSELA
+52 A
-64 VKAIPLILIALGLAV
+64 VKAGPLILIALGLAV

-91 GQLTIGAI
+91 GQLIMGAI
-99 FGGGVAILF
+99 FGGGIALLF
-108 HEQIGWWILPFMILM
+108 HEQAGWWILPLMIFM
-123 GALGGALWGAIPA
+123 GAIGGALWGAIPA

-153 NYIALFILLYLVNG
+153 NYVALFVLLYLVNG
-167 PWRDPDGMNFPQS
+167 PWRDSEGMNFPQT
-180 VMFSESATLPFIVE
+180 VMFSESATLPMILE
-194 GTRINASLFIMLAA
+194 GTRVNASIFIIAVAVLLFWLFMR
-208 VVIFWVF
+208 
-215 ISKSLSAY
+215 KSMTAF
-223 KLEVSGQAPMAAKY
+223 KLEVSGQAPLAAKY
-237 AGFSASKAVWLS
+237 AGFSSSKAIWLS

-270 QLNPN
+270 QLNPSL
-275 ISPGY
+275 SPGY

-299 LSGFFMALIYLGGEM
+299 LSGSLMALIYLGGEM

-321 PVAITGVFQGLLL
+321 PVAITGIFQGLLL
-334 FFLLASDALI
+334 FFLLGSDALI

-352 KIKSISLN
+352 KRVVPTAEPASAN
-360 TVHNSTSSIS
+360 A

>member
-12 QIMKWCSPIIAL
+12 QLMKWLSPVIAL
-24 VAMLIVGSILFLL
+24 AAMLVVGSILFLM
-37 LGVNPVQAMYVFFIE
+37 LGISPAQAMYVFFVE
-52 PLSSVYGLSELA
+52 PLMTSYGWSELA
-64 VKAIPLILIALGLAV
+64 VKAGPLILIALGLAV

-91 GQLTIGAI
+91 GQLIMGAI
-99 FGGGVAILF
+99 FGGGIALLF
-108 HEQIGWWILPFMILM
+108 HEQAGWWILPLMIFM
-123 GALGGALWGAIPA
+123 GAIGGALWGAIPA

-153 NYIALFILLYLVNG
+153 NYVALFVLLYLVNG
-167 PWRDPDGMNFPQS
+167 PWRDSAGMNFPQT
-180 VMFSESATLPFIVE
+180 VMFSESATLPMILE
-194 GTRINASLFIMLAA
+194 GTRVNASIFIIAVAVLLFWLFMR
-208 VVIFWVF
+208 
-215 ISKSLSAY
+215 KSMTAF
-223 KLEVSGQAPMAAKY
+223 KLEVSGQAPLAAKY
-237 AGFSASKAVWLS
+237 AGFSSSKAIWLS

-270 QLNPN
+270 QLNPSL
-275 ISPGY
+275 SPGY

-299 LSGFFMALIYLGGEM
+299 LSGSLMALIYLGGEM

-321 PVAITGVFQGLLL
+321 PVAITGIFQGLLL
-334 FFLLASDALI
+334 FFLLGSDALI

-352 KIKSISLN
+352 KRVVPAAEPASAN
-360 TVHNSTSSIS
+360 A

>member
-12 QIMKWCSPIIAL
+12 QLMKWLSPVIAL
-24 VAMLIVGSILFLL
+24 AAMLVVGSILFLM
-37 LGVNPVQAMYVFFIE
+37 LGISPAQAMYVFFVE
-52 PLSSVYGLSELA
+52 PLMTSYGWSELA
-64 VKAIPLILIALGLAV
+64 VKAGPLILIALGLAV

-91 GQLTIGAI
+91 GQLIMGAI
-99 FGGGVAILF
+99 FGGGIALLF
-108 HEQIGWWILPFMILM
+108 HEQAGWWILPLMIFM
-123 GALGGALWGAIPA
+123 GAIGGALWGAIPA

-153 NYIALFILLYLVNG
+153 NYVALFVLLYLVNG
-167 PWRDPDGMNFPQS
+167 PWRDSEGMNFPQT
-180 VMFSESATLPFIVE
+180 VMFSESAILPMILE
-194 GTRINASLFIMLAA
+194 GTRVNASIFIIAVAVLLFWLFMR
-208 VVIFWVF
+208 
-215 ISKSLSAY
+215 KSMTAF
-223 KLEVSGQAPMAAKY
+223 KLEVSGQAPLAAKY
-237 AGFSASKAVWLS
+237 AGFSSSKAIWLS

-270 QLNPN
+270 QLNPSL
-275 ISPGY
+275 SPGY

-299 LSGFFMALIYLGGEM
+299 LSGSLMALIYLGGEM

-321 PVAITGVFQGLLL
+321 PVAITGIFQGLLL
-334 FFLLASDALI
+334 FFLLGSDALI

-352 KIKSISLN
+352 KRVVPAAEPVSAN
-360 TVHNSTSSIS
+360 A

>member
-12 QIMKWCSPIIAL
+12 QLMKWLSPVIAL
-24 VAMLIVGSILFLL
+24 AAMLVVGSILFLM
-37 LGVNPVQAMYVFFIE
+37 LGISPAQAMYVFFVE
-52 PLSSVYGLSELA
+52 PLMTSYGWSELA
-64 VKAIPLILIALGLAV
+64 VKAGPLILIALGLAV

-91 GQLTIGAI
+91 GQLIMGAI
-99 FGGGVAILF
+99 FGGGIALLF
-108 HEQIGWWILPFMILM
+108 HEQAGWWILPLMIFM
-123 GALGGALWGAIPA
+123 GAIGGALWGAIPA

-153 NYIALFILLYLVNG
+153 NYVALFVLLYLVNG
-167 PWRDPDGMNFPQS
+167 PWRDSEGMNFPQT
-180 VMFSESATLPFIVE
+180 VMFSESATLPMILE
-194 GTRINASLFIMLAA
+194 GTRVNASIFIIAVAVLLFWLFMR
-208 VVIFWVF
+208 
-215 ISKSLSAY
+215 KSMTAF
-223 KLEVSGQAPMAAKY
+223 KLEVSGQAPLAAKY
-237 AGFSASKAVWLS
+237 AGFSSSKAIWLS

-270 QLNPN
+270 QLNPSL
-275 ISPGY
+275 SPGY

-299 LSGFFMALIYLGGEM
+299 LSGSLMALIYLGGEM

-321 PVAITGVFQGLLL
+321 PVAITGIFQGLLL
-334 FFLLASDALI
+334 FFLLGSDALI

-352 KIKSISLN
+352 KRVVPTAEPASAN
-360 TVHNSTSSIS
+360 A

>member
-12 QIMKWCSPIIAL
+12 QLMKWLSPVIAL
-24 VAMLIVGSILFLL
+24 AAMLVVGSILFLM
-37 LGVNPVQAMYVFFIE
+37 LGISPAQAMYVFFVE
-52 PLSSVYGLSELA
+52 PLMTSYGWSELA
-64 VKAIPLILIALGLAV
+64 VKAGPLILIALGLAV

-91 GQLTIGAI
+91 GQLIMGAI
-99 FGGGVAILF
+99 FGGGIALLF
-108 HEQIGWWILPFMILM
+108 HEQAGWWILPLMIFM
-123 GALGGALWGAIPA
+123 GAIGGALWGAIPA

-153 NYIALFILLYLVNG
+153 NYVALFVLLYLVNG
-167 PWRDPDGMNFPQS
+167 PWRDSEGMNFPQT
-180 VMFSESATLPFIVE
+180 VMFSESAILPMILE
-194 GTRINASLFIMLAA
+194 GTRVNASIFIIAVAVLLFWLFMR
-208 VVIFWVF
+208 
-215 ISKSLSAY
+215 KSMTAF
-223 KLEVSGQAPMAAKY
+223 KLEVSGQAPLAAKY
-237 AGFSASKAVWLS
+237 AGFSSSKAIWLS

-270 QLNPN
+270 QLNPSL
-275 ISPGY
+275 SPGY

-299 LSGFFMALIYLGGEM
+299 LSGSLMALIYLGGEM

-321 PVAITGVFQGLLL
+321 PVAITGIFQGLLL
-334 FFLLASDALI
+334 FFLLGSDALI
-344 ENRYRFAK
+344 ENRYRFATK
-352 KIKSISLN
+352 RVVPAAEPASAN
-360 TVHNSTSSIS
+360 A

>member
-12 QIMKWCSPIIAL
+12 QLMKWLSPVIAL
-24 VAMLIVGSILFLL
+24 AAMLVVGSILFLI
-37 LGVNPVQAMYVFFIE
+37 LGISPAQAMYVFFIE
-52 PLSSVYGLSELA
+52 PLMTSYGWSELA
-64 VKAIPLILIALGLAV
+64 VKAGPLILIALGLAV

-91 GQLTIGAI
+91 GQLIMGAI
-99 FGGGVAILF
+99 FGGGIALLF
-108 HEQIGWWILPFMILM
+108 HEQAGWWILPLMIFM
-123 GALGGALWGAIPA
+123 GAIGGALWGAIPA

-153 NYIALFILLYLVNG
+153 NYVALFVLLYLVNG
-167 PWRDPDGMNFPQS
+167 PWRDSEGMNFPQT
-180 VMFSESATLPFIVE
+180 VMFSESATLPMILE
-194 GTRINASLFIMLAA
+194 GTRVNASIFIIAVAVLLFWLFMR
-208 VVIFWVF
+208 
-215 ISKSLSAY
+215 KSMTAF
-223 KLEVSGQAPMAAKY
+223 KLEVSGQAPLAAKY
-237 AGFSASKAVWLS
+237 AGFSSSKAIWLS

-270 QLNPN
+270 QLNPSL
-275 ISPGY
+275 SPGY

-299 LSGFFMALIYLGGEM
+299 LSGSLMALIYLGGEM

-321 PVAITGVFQGLLL
+321 PVAITGIFQGLLL
-334 FFLLASDALI
+334 FFLLGSDALI

-352 KIKSISLN
+352 KRVVPAAEPASAN
-360 TVHNSTSSIS
+360 A

>member
-12 QIMKWCSPIIAL
+12 QLMKWLSPVIAL
-24 VAMLIVGSILFLL
+24 IAMLIVGSFLFLA
-37 LGVNPVQAMYVFFIE
+37 LGIQPTQALYVFFIE
-52 PLSSVYGLSELA
+52 PLTTTYSLTELF
-64 VKAIPLILIALGLAV
+64 VKASPLILIALGLAV

-91 GQLTIGAI
+91 GQLTMGAI
-99 FGGGVAILF
+99 FGGGIAILC
-108 HEQIGWWILPFMILM
+108 HDQMGWWILPLMVVM
-123 GALGGALWGAIPA
+123 GAIGGALWGLIPA

-153 NYIALFILLYLVNG
+153 NYVAMFILLYLVGG

-180 VMFSESATLPFIVE
+180 IMFGDSTTLPLVIE
-194 GTRINASLFIMLAA
+194 GTRINSSIFITFAA
-208 VVIFWVF
+208 VVLFWLFVR
-215 ISKSLSAY
+215 KSMTAF
-223 KLEVSGQAPMAAKY
+223 KLEVSGQAPLAAKY
-237 AGFSASKAVWLS
+237 AGFSSKKAIWLS
-249 LVISGMM
+249 LGLSGLM
-256 AGIAGICE
+256 AGIAGVCE

-299 LSGFFMALIYLGGEM
+299 LSGCLMALIYLGGEM

-321 PVAITGVFQGLLL
+321 PVAITGIFQGLLL
-334 FFLLASDALI
+334 FFLLASDAFI

-352 KIKSISLN
+352 RKVKTS
-360 TVHNSTSSIS
+360 VNSN

>member
-1 MHLLEPREHPS
+1 MHLLEPREYPS
-12 QIMKWCSPIIAL
+12 KMMKWLSPVIAL
-24 VAMLIVGSILFLL
+24 VAMLIVGSILFLM
-37 LGVNPVQAMYVFFIE
+37 LGIDPRKAMYIFFIE
-52 PLSSVYGLSELA
+52 PLASSYGWSELA
-64 VKAIPLILIALGLAV
+64 VKAGPLILIALGLAV

-91 GQLTIGAI
+91 GQFTMGAI

-108 HEQIGWWILPFMILM
+108 HNQIGAWILPLMLFM

-153 NYIALFILLYLVNG
+153 NYVALFVLLYLVNG

-180 VMFSESATLPFIVE
+180 VMFNDSAMLPLIME
-194 GTRINASLFIMLAA
+194 GTRMNVSLLITLFA
-208 VVIFWVF
+208 VLLFWVF
-215 ISKSLSAY
+215 MRHSLSAY
-223 KLEVSGQAPMAAKY
+223 KLEVSGQAPLAAKY
-237 AGFSASKAVWLS
+237 AGFSSSKAIWMS
-249 LVISGMM
+249 LVVSGAM

-270 QLNPN
+270 QLSPN
-275 ISPGY
+275 LSPGY

-299 LSGFFMALIYLGGEM
+299 LSGCFMALIYLGGEM

-321 PVAITGVFQGLLL
+321 PVAITGIFQGLLL
-334 FFLLASDALI
+334 FFLLAADALI

-352 KIKSISLN
+352 KIVPS
-360 TVHNSTSSIS
+360 VHQSAATSS